1 MSRLAR
7 TFIAGFLV
15 VLPIVLTVV
24 LVAWVGNLIITFVG
38 PNSVVGKMLITIGF
52 GLAYST
58 WLAYLFGVL
67 IVALCIYVL
76 GMIVQSRLEHSV
88 HNIIGN
94 VMQRIP
100 LIGYI
105 YDMAKRLIAI
115 LERKDDGGLSG
126 MRPVWCFFGGE
137 GGAAVLALLPSPD
150 TITLHGEPYHVVL
163 VPSAPVPV
171 GGALVYVPVKWV
183 RPADIGIEGL
193 MSIYVAMGVAPRQPG
208 ITPAM
213 IKPPPVAP
221 SGSPAPKPAPAAANH
236 VGGTGA
242 TSATKK

>member
-7 TFIAGFLV
+7 TFIAGLLV
-15 VLPIVLTVV
+15 ILPIVLTVV
-24 LVAWVGNLIITFVG
+24 LVVWVANIVITFVG
-38 PNSVVGKMLITIGF
+38 PNSVVGRMLITLGF
-52 GLAYST
+52 GFSAST

-67 IVALCIYVL
+67 VVAFLIYVL
-76 GMIVQSRLEHSV
+76 GVIVESRLEHSV

-115 LERKDDGGLSG
+115 VERRDDGDFKG
-126 MRPVWCFFGGE
+126 MRPVWCFFGGD
-137 GGAAVLALLPSPD
+137 GGAAVLALLPS
-150 TITLHGEPYHVVL
+150 TEIVTLGDEPYHVVL

-171 GGALVYVPVKWV
+171 GGALVYVPVKWIK
-183 RPADIGIEGL
+183 PADIGIEGL

-208 ITPAM
+208 VSPAV
-213 IKPPPVAP
+213 IKPPLVSSAP
-221 SGSPAPKPAPAAANH
+221 TAPAAPAPA
-236 VGGTGA
+236 
-242 TSATKK
+242 KQP

>member
-7 TFIAGFLV
+7 TFIAGLLV
-15 VLPIVLTVV
+15 ILPIVLTVV
-24 LVAWVGNLIITFVG
+24 LVVWVANIVITFVG
-38 PNSVVGKMLITIGF
+38 PNSVVGSILITLGF
-52 GLAYST
+52 GFSAST
-58 WLAYLFGVL
+58 WVAYLAGVL
-67 IVALCIYVL
+67 IVAFFIYVL
-76 GMIVQSRLEHSV
+76 GIVVESRLQHSV

-115 LERKDDGGLSG
+115 VERRDDGFQG

-137 GGAAVLALLPSPD
+137 GGAAVLALLPVSEPVM
-150 TITLHGEPYHVVL
+150 LAGEPYHVVL
-163 VPSAPVPV
+163 IPSAPVPV

-183 RPADIGIEGL
+183 KPADIGIEGL

-208 ITPAM
+208 IPAGA
-213 IKPPPVAP
+213 IKPPPVVPSAPTAP
-221 SGSPAPKPAPAAANH
+221 STPPAPAPA
-236 VGGTGA
+236 
-242 TSATKK
+242 KQQ

>member
-7 TFIAGFLV
+7 TFIAGLLV
-15 VLPIVLTVV
+15 ILPIVLTIALVV
-24 LVAWVGNLIITFVG
+24 WVANIVITFVG
-38 PNSVVGKMLITIGF
+38 PHSVVGTMLITLGF
-52 GLAYST
+52 GFSAST
-58 WLAYLFGVL
+58 WVAYLAGVL
-67 IVALCIYVL
+67 IVSFCIYVL
-76 GMIVQSRLEHSV
+76 GLIVQSRLEHSV

-115 LERKDDGGLSG
+115 VERKDDGTFSG

-137 GGAAVLALLPSPD
+137 GGAAVLALLPSPEPVM
-150 TITLHGEPYHVVL
+150 LNGEPYHVVL

-183 RPADIGIEGL
+183 KAADIGIEGL
-193 MSIYVAMGVAPRQPG
+193 MSIYVAMGVSPRQPG
-208 ITPAM
+208 IPPAV
-213 IKPPPVAP
+213 IKPPIVVP
-221 SGSPAPKPAPAAANH
+221 SGPPAAPAPAPA
-236 VGGTGA
+236 
-242 TSATKK
+242 KQQ

>member
-7 TFIAGFLV
+7 TFIAGLLV
-15 VLPIVLTVV
+15 ILPIVLTIV
-24 LVAWVGNLIITFVG
+24 LVVWVANIVITFVG
-38 PNSVVGKMLITIGF
+38 PNSVVGSILITLGF
-52 GLAYST
+52 GFSAST
-58 WLAYLFGVL
+58 WVAYLAGVL
-67 IVALCIYVL
+67 LVAFFIYVL
-76 GMIVQSRLEHSV
+76 GVMVESRLQHSV

-115 LERKDDGGLSG
+115 VERKDDGGFKG
-126 MRPVWCFFGGE
+126 MRPVWCFFGGD

-150 TITLHGEPYHVVL
+150 TVTLNGEAYHVVL

-183 RPADIGIEGL
+183 KPADIGIDGL

-208 ITPAM
+208 IPPMA
-213 IKPPPVAP
+213 IKPPPLVSSGPTAP
-221 SGSPAPKPAPAAANH
+221 AEPPAPA
-236 VGGTGA
+236 
-242 TSATKK
+242 KQQ